1 MSEID
6 PRSDI
11 REYIKKYGVLKNQRN
26 VSEEICQKYKGK
38 LPQALIQFWREY
50 GIGTWL
56 DGKFQFCIPSDYA
69 DIVDILFEGDP
80 DIRPQRTHIVGFS
93 AFGDLLIWNEDL
105 QTCEV
110 NLPLSTMKIYQWNY
124 NELGSKNYYLKGPIA
139 ALSFDHRYNFPTD
152 NKNYTSLFKET
163 LDVIGEITLGE
174 CYGFFPAL
182 ALGGV
187 PALKHIKKVD
197 AKVHFNMLAQMGP
210 LRIRRL
216 NEQEEIEFF
225 RYAGAEQ

>member
-11 REYIKKYGVLKNQRN
+11 REFIQEYGELKNQKK
-26 VSEEICQKYKGK
+26 VSNEICNEYEEK
-38 LPQALIQFWREY
+38 LPNALIQFWREY

-56 DGKFQFCIPSDYA
+56 EGKFQFCIPSDYA
-69 DIVDILFEGDP
+69 DIIDILFEGDP
-80 DIRPQRTHIVGFS
+80 DIHPKRTHIVGFS

-105 QTCEV
+105 QSCEV
-110 NLPLSTMKIYQWNY
+110 NLPLSTMKIPKWNY
-124 NELGSKNYYLKGPIA
+124 SKLGVKNYFLKAPISG
-139 ALSFDHRYNFPTD
+139 LVFDRWYNYPTD
-152 NKNYTSLFKET
+152 NKNYTSLFKEA

-182 ALGGV
+182 ALGGA